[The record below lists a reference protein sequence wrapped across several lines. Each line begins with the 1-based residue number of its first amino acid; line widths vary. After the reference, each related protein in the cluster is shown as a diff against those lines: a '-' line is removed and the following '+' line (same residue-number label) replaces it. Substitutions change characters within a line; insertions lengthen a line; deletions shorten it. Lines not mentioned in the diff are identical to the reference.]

1 MDVRTPRIHCG
12 SAERGVGCR
21 CMAKVRLWVISKD
34 RKGTVVM
41 DNYCVVGRFL
51 AEIQNN
57 KILDMMPS

>member
-1 MDVRTPRIHCG
+1 VVRQ
-12 SAERGVGCR
+12 SAEWAAGAWLKCGFGSS
-21 CMAKVRLWVISKD
+21 SKD